1 MIWLGV
7 DPGLDGAIGVLRD
20 DDTLAVHDI
29 PTLKVGSAGKRV
41 VDHAALATLL
51 DGMHRDAAPQLAAIE
66 AVASS
71 SQQGVA
77 SAFAFGDGYG
87 ILKGALAAHF
97 VPLRFVTPVAWKRA
111 LRIPAG
117 SDKDMSRRRASELFP
132 RFTVLWQLKKHDGRA
147 EAALIAWYARDLW
160 RREQREAA

>member
-1 MIWLGV
+1 MWLGI

-51 DGMHRDAAPQLAAIE
+51 DTIHRDGCPALAVVE

-71 SQQGVA
+71 PQQGVA
-77 SAFAFGDGYG
+77 SAFSFGQCYG
-87 ILKGALAAHF
+87 TIVGALAAHF
-97 VPLRFVTPVAWKRA
+97 VPIRMVTPPSWKRA
-111 LRIPAG
+111 LRIAAG
-117 SDKDMSRRRASELFP
+117 SNKDVSRRRASEIFP
-132 RFTVLWQLKKHDGRA
+132 RSAHLWPLVKHDGRA
-147 EAALIAWYARDLW
+147 EAALIAWHCRDLW
-160 RREQREAA
+160 RQEARAAA